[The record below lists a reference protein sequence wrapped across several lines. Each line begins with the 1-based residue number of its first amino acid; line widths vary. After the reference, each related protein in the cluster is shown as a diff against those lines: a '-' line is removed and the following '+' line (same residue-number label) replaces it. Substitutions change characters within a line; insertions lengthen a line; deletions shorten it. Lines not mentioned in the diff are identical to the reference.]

1 MLLLFTLLLFT
12 LSDKE
17 IRDIYKGLWKIEETF
32 KITKTELETR
42 PIFVWTDESIEAY
55 FLEGFKGSELND
67 YLFYIITKILIH
79 LNNVQITKKEDDYQ
93 ALLSSYNAK
102 LVLKK
107 CYRSQK

>member
-1 MLLLFTLLLFT
+1 MAELVFQI
-12 LSDKE
+12 LSAYIPNWE
-17 IRDIYKGLWKIEETF
+17 QN
-32 KITKTELETR
+32 
-42 PIFVWTDESIEAY
+42 PY
-55 FLEGFKGSELND
+55 FLEGFKGNELND